1 MKNLA
6 ILAAALAL
14 SACSSVREAPDAP
27 SFAIQNP
34 AIYATQPTQ
43 FDDNGVPSA
52 VVAVDAAQVVLPSAK
67 DPFPWASGTRRV
79 AD

>member
-6 ILAAALAL
+6 ILAAAHAL
-14 SACSSVREAPDAP
+14 SACSAVNEVPAAP
-27 SFAIQNP
+27 SYAIQNP

-52 VVAVDAAQVVLPSAK
+52 VVAADALPVVLPSAK